1 MKGLAVADWP
11 AGTDR
16 LILESVDSTMAEAA
30 RRAAAG
36 AAGPLWI
43 MARAQTAARGRR
55 GRVWESPAGNFAA
68 TLLMR
73 PSESPAQAGLRSFV
87 AALALRDALAG
98 LTGRG
103 ELLAL
108 KWPNDVLLSG
118 RKLAGIL
125 LESAG
130 QGAGLSHLAIGFG
143 VNLAAA
149 PPPGALEAGAL
160 APASLAEATGVRVA
174 PDALLAALAAAY
186 DGWERR
192 FQAQGFAPVRREW
205 LAHAARL
212 GEAITART
220 PRETLAGVFETVDET
235 GALVLSTQAGR
246 RTIPAADVFF

>member
-1 MKGLAVADWP
+1 MSGWP

-43 MARAQTAARGRR
+43 MARAQRAARGRR
-55 GRVWESPAGNFAA
+55 GRVWESPEGSFAA

-73 PSESPAQAGLRSFV
+73 PPESPAQAGLRSFT
-87 AALALRDALAG
+87 AALALGEALAG
-98 LTGRG
+98 LTGRDD
-103 ELLAL
+103 LLAL

-118 RKLAGIL
+118 GKAAGIL

-130 QGAGLSHLAIGFG
+130 QGAVLSHLAIGFG

-160 APASLAEATGVRVA
+160 APVSVLEATGARIA
-174 PDALLAALAAAY
+174 PEALLDGLAAAF
-186 DGWERR
+186 DGWEGR
-192 FQAQGFAPVRREW
+192 FRAQGFAPVRRAW
-205 LAHAARL
+205 LARAARL
-212 GEAITART
+212 GETVTART
-220 PRETLAGVFETVDET
+220 ARETLTGIFETVDET

-246 RTIPAADVFF
+246 RAIPAADVFF